1 MSTRIRADA
10 QKLTHDNFTAAV
22 GPVTKTLPAKT
33 NFLLIENMD
42 STNSIKVSFDAG
54 VTFKDIG
61 PGKALSLDIDGSS
74 PIQSYA
80 VKSSASTPAA
90 QCLYG
95 SEL

>member
-1 MSTRIRADA
+1 MSQRIRADA
-10 QKLTHDNFTAAV
+10 QKLTHDNYSAAV
-22 GPVTKTLPAKT
+22 GPATKTLPAKT

-42 STNSIKVSFDAG
+42 STDSVKVSFDAG
-54 VTFKDIG
+54 ITFKDIG

-74 PIQSYA
+74 PIKSYV
-80 VKSSASTPAA
+80 VKSSAGTPAV